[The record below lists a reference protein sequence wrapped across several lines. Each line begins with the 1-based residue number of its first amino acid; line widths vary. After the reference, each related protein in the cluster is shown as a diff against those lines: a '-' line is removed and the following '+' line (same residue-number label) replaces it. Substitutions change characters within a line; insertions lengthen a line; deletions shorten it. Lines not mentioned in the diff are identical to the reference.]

1 MPCEHEPM
9 LCKDG
14 CIESLLCYNCL
25 SQQELDMYDWTLI
38 SLDGVYAYCIGTK
51 AVCLRYALLHG
62 LAGKTKL
69 FYFPEPKHTK

>member
-1 MPCEHEPM
+1 
-9 LCKDG
+9 
-14 CIESLLCYNCL
+14 
-25 SQQELDMYDWTLI
+25 MYDWTLI

-69 FYFPEPKHTK
+69 FYFPEPNHTK